1 MTRKV
6 FEDFTLVACTIFLG
20 VCCHNFAF
28 AQQSPDQFIKP
39 APVNSDPE
47 HIRTLIVQLDANT
60 YRAREQ
66 ATIELVN
73 IGTPA
78 LQQLTEAMLNRNPE
92 QTFRCA
98 RILESIGMAGNEE
111 TQLKIIRLFQLLS
124 KSGFPQIAQE
134 STDFRKQWSEK
145 RRMHIVTQLRNA
157 GVNVSNVSGISGV
170 MFVDGGV
177 AGVPEFRFVPQVEDP
192 PAGANK
198 MQLQLKDENDLAKDD
213 AKSDPDVESGT
224 ESKSENEQPAISTSE
239 QIVNILA
246 ATKEENEKALFNF
259 EAGNEKAK
267 KKELSVA
274 EQKNRQMMQEVLEAR
289 IAADGGLRGD
299 VFLPHSHAANG
310 QYTSHQVIIDR
321 NSDLVEAAKW
331 LPQLEYISSITATEA
346 RITPEFVASIADRKE
361 LTSLRLT
368 QCDFESETL
377 HQLGRKRPE
386 MVITVTGKALLGV
399 YGPTSSVANDG
410 DTPSAQITQVVE
422 GSAAEEA
429 GIEVG
434 DFITAVDDTRIQTYR
449 DLIFELAPHNAGDQ
463 VTITIERDGQAKTIK
478 ATLKPR

>member
-6 FEDFTLVACTIFLG
+6 FEDFTLYACTIFLS
-20 VCCHNFAF
+20 VCCQNFGF
-28 AQQSPDQFIKP
+28 AQQSPDEFIKP

-47 HIRTLIVQLDANT
+47 HIRNLIGQLDANT

-66 ATIELVN
+66 ATIELVK

-157 GVNVSNVSGISGV
+157 GVNVSNVSGMSGV
-170 MFVDGGV
+170 VFADGVILRRAEIGFI
-177 AGVPEFRFVPQVEDP
+177 PPVEDP
-192 PAGANK
+192 PEGANK
-198 MQLQLKDENDLAKDD
+198 IEMPLKGENEIAKDD
-213 AKSDPDVESGT
+213 ANADPDVDADI
-224 ESKSENEQPAISTSE
+224 ESKSENEQPVISTSE

-246 ATKEENEKALFNF
+246 ASKEENEKALFNF
-259 EAGNEKAK
+259 EVGNEKAK
-267 KKELSVA
+267 KKELTVGEKKA
-274 EQKNRQMMQEVLEAR
+274 RQMMEEVLEAR
-289 IAADGGLRGD
+289 IAAEGGLRGD
-299 VFLPHSHAANG
+299 VFLPDSLAANG

-346 RITPEFVASIADRKE
+346 RITPEFVACFADRKE

-434 DFITAVDDTRIQTYR
+434 DFITAVNDTRIQTYR
-449 DLIFELAPHNAGDQ
+449 DLIFELAPRNAGDQ
-463 VTITIERDGQAKTIK
+463 VTITIERDGQAKTLK